1 MRSATD
7 FFLAIFV
14 CCSVTAGPKFIVI
27 YCSATSVDV
36 EEHLY
41 RLATNM
47 GITVITSSQVSISE
61 DRGKVSVAIGVSVVC
76 LSLCIRDCK
85 PACQF
90 RVLLKH
96 VFFLLF
102 TEACSYTL
110 PFR

>member
-7 FFLAIFV
+7 FFFAIFV
-14 CCSVTAGPKFIVI
+14 RCSVTAGPKFIVI

-61 DRGKVSVAIGVSVVC
+61 DRVKVSVAIGVSVVC
-76 LSLCIRDCK
+76 
-85 PACQF
+85 
-90 RVLLKH
+90 
-96 VFFLLF
+96 
-102 TEACSYTL
+102 
-110 PFR
+110 